1 MEFGLENH
9 MHECVV
15 VIVKYFA
22 KALHVCFWK
31 KAPELK

>member
-9 MHECVV
+9 LHECVAV
-15 VIVKYFA
+15 VKYFA

-31 KAPELK
+31 KAPGLK